1 MVCSTI
7 RLSACSSAVFCFF
20 FFLMIRRPPRSTLF
34 PYTTLFRSRAEPVHP
49 AASPLR
55 VAGRVAR
62 MPSSPVFLAHQA
74 RSEEHTSELQ
84 SRLHLVCRLLLEKK
98 KKRKE
103 TTRIQ
108 DNSNLSDP

>member
-74 RSEEHTSELQ
+74 LAAPGQVRQLRSHRETYLLHRNGETLPGA
-84 SRLHLVCRLLLEKK
+84 RLAGLLAA
-98 KKRKE
+98 
-103 TTRIQ
+103 
-108 DNSNLSDP
+108 